1 MKKFF
6 TILLMLFTVTSIA
19 LAQPTKID
27 KGEINNSTQV
37 DTISTCQES
46 RDDLYVEI
54 LTKFDNYHYPND
66 SSLLCPIGWKIFKT
80 NYDDGTYWHT
90 WETSLGPDDYTIYG
104 AYSRFFFAHLDT
116 SCYIKVTVSDDYG
129 NTGTD
134 SIYFNI
140 KNGIDSPDDFEM
152 EIVNINGSLNAKFS
166 FMPSAGTCF
175 FGTFVSQ
182 DNISHNPDIPYP
194 DYEGWIYYNGTDLQG
209 SYIDDFIIHHYN
221 YNENTVWNVLTYILD
236 TCAQTRYDVFPG
248 MYLSTENVRNNHFL
262 KFKTSLQSEIHDEYA
277 YTIFSVDSSGV
288 RYPLI
293 VDGEQVILPSNAIN
307 YELPESHEYPY
318 YQCAVLGVTDS
329 DDYKILSYSN
339 KVDNPWIDITNV
351 NEYGDYEFQVYPN
364 PSKTG
369 CNVTGIGRL
378 IVTNILGQTILEKE
392 INGQDFV
399 KPSQGIY
406 IFKLITNDNKVFIK
420 KVVIE

>member
-6 TILLMLFTVTSIA
+6 TILLMLFTVTSMA
-19 LAQPTKID
+19 LAQHTKID
-27 KGEINNSTQV
+27 KGEVGSSTQV
-37 DTISTCQES
+37 DTISTCQET

-54 LTKFDNYHYPND
+54 LTYYDNYHFPND
-66 SSLLCPIGWKIFKT
+66 SSLLCPIGWKTFKT
-80 NYDDGTYWHT
+80 NYNDNVTYLYI
-90 WETSLGPDDYTIYG
+90 WETSLGPDDYTTYG
-104 AYSRFFFAHLDT
+104 PNSPFFFVRLDT

-140 KNGIDSPDDFEM
+140 YNFTLPDDFKM
-152 EIVNINGSLNAKFS
+152 EIVEVNNELNAKLS
-166 FMPSAGTCF
+166 FTPRYDLFYFQAWI
-175 FGTFVSQ
+175 SQ
-182 DNISHNPDIPYP
+182 DNIAHTPGVFPSN
-194 DYEGWIYYNGTDLQG
+194 EGWIFSIGDQLYPDNYVEYTLYGYD
-209 SYIDDFIIHHYN
+209 
-221 YNENTVWNVLTYILD
+221 YNENITWNILTQIFD
-236 TCAQTRYDVFPG
+236 TCDVFIDILPG
-248 MYLSTENVRNNHFL
+248 MYLSTENVEDHHYL
-262 KFKTSLQSEIHDEYA
+262 KFKTSLQSGNHDEYA
-277 YTIFSVDSSGV
+277 YTIFTVDSSGV

-293 VDGEQVILPSNAIN
+293 VDGEQVILPSSAIN

-392 INGQDFV
+392 INGQAFV

-406 IFKLITNDNKVFIK
+406 IFKLITNDNKVFVK